1 MDYRVYFL
9 VHENGH
15 IRTLNTANFLNIR
28 ITETFGEVL
37 KKDNDLALFDIFLT
51 VQDIQNREFIYNGMK
66 DNVINYGLR

>member
-9 VHENGH
+9 VHENGY

-28 ITETFGEVL
+28 ITEIFGEVL

>member
-9 VHENGH
+9 VHENGY
-15 IRTLNTANFLNIR
+15 IRTFNTANFLNIR